1 VIFREESA
9 APYGRNSRP
18 SRISAVEMDTIFLA
32 FLAIALYNIKTFR
45 KKQTKNPL
53 SSYFLVAS

>member
-1 VIFREESA
+1 
-9 APYGRNSRP
+9 
-18 SRISAVEMDTIFLA
+18 MDTVFLA

-53 SSYFLVAS
+53 SPYFPVAS